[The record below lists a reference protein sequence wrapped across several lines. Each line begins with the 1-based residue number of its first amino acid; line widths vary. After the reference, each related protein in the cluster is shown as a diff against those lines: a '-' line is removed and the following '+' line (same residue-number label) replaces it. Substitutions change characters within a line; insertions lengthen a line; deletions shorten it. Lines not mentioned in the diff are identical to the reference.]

1 MISDWEKIIDTYK
14 SDDNVVNILVR
25 GNNSFKSFEND
36 VLFNNLNTDLKLKQI
51 IIPKGTVNEIVL
63 TSIIDETFINKNK
76 IYRFFAFGGGAVIDY
91 TKHLIHFAHM
101 NKIEVENFIVTPTT
115 AGSGSEMTEFA
126 VLYKRNGTKISIQ
139 KKYLKPNHVYYK
151 YDTLVNANN
160 NLIISSGLDSICQS
174 IESILSKNSSKKS
187 IFLSETS
194 LTLGIKYLPILI
206 NDRSESNA
214 KGMFLASRLAGES
227 INITKTT
234 AAHAYSYY
242 LTYHHNIPHGIAV
255 AIILEKLINQLKE
268 VSLENYNKIN
278 SFFTFSGYDDFS
290 GFLNQFNI
298 EKYDLK
304 NINEKLFLS
313 SVNQERLKNY
323 PFKIDH
329 TSLIEN
335 LKNAQ

>member
-1 MISDWEKIIDTYK
+1 MGIMFLLIDEILDWSISY
-14 SDDNVVNILVR
+14 
-25 GNNSFKSFEND
+25 
-36 VLFNNLNTDLKLKQI
+36 
-51 IIPKGTVNEIVL
+51 PIVL
-63 TSIIDETFINKNK
+63 N
-76 IYRFFAFGGGAVIDY
+76 
-91 TKHLIHFAHM
+91 
-101 NKIEVENFIVTPTT
+101 P
-115 AGSGSEMTEFA
+115 
-126 VLYKRNGTKISIQ
+126 
-139 KKYLKPNHVYYK
+139 LK
-151 YDTLVNANN
+151 A
-160 NLIISSGLDSICQS
+160 
-174 IESILSKNSSKKS
+174 
-187 IFLSETS
+187 
-194 LTLGIKYLPILI
+194 
-206 NDRSESNA
+206 ESNA

-304 NINEKLFLS
+304 NLNEKLFLS